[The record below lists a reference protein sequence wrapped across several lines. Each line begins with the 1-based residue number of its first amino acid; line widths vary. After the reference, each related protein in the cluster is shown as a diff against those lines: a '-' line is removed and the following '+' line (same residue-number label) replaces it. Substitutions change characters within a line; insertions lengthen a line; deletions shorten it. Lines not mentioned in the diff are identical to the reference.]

1 MKNNTV
7 NPHQDDIAWQA
18 ALKTGKEQMG
28 NLEVNLRFLEET
40 DCFKADHRTLEVG
53 CGIGTVV
60 HWLSQK
66 GVKAFGGDISETA
79 IEYGRQKYPGL
90 PLEVESAEKLNRK
103 DSEFD
108 AVLSFDVMEHL
119 HHIDKHLRE
128 VGRVLKPNGLYLFQT
143 PNKYSNA
150 LFETVRSRSLQ
161 WKRYHPSLHTP
172 RQLKKRLLKHSFTVR
187 FVKMNPVTPFFL
199 KKLQRVPLL
208 AALVKRIPFQRLPL
222 CLQTNLYVIARKQ
235 MDLKHP

>member
-1 MKNNTV
+1 MKNKTV
-7 NPHQDDIAWQA
+7 IQNQDDFTWQA
-18 ALKTGKEQMG
+18 ALKTGKEQLG
-28 NLEVNLRFLEET
+28 NLEVNLRFLEESH
-40 DCFKADHRTLEVG
+40 CLKADHRTLELG
-53 CGIGTVV
+53 CGIGTIVN
-60 HWLSQK
+60 WLSQK
-66 GVKAFGGDISETA
+66 GVQAFGSDISETA

-90 PLEVESAEKLNRK
+90 PLDVESAEELHRK
-103 DSEFD
+103 NSDFD
-108 AVLSFDVMEHL
+108 AVLSFDVIEHL
-119 HHIDKHLRE
+119 FNVDKHLQE
-128 VGRVLKPNGLYLFQT
+128 IARVLKPDGLYLFQT

-172 RQLKKRLLKHSFTVR
+172 RQLKKRLLKHHFTVR

-222 CLQTNLYVIARKQ
+222 CLQTNLYVIAQKQ
-235 MDLKHP
+235 REPKRP